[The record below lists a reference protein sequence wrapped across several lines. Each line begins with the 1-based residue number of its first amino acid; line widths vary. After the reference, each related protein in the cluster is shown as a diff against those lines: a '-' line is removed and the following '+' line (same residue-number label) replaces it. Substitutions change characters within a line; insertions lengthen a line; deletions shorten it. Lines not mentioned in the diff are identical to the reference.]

1 MNNINNKTKNSIG
14 FKGESAVCDKL
25 KTCGFEVYKRNLK
38 KIDSE
43 IDIIMYKY
51 NKQRFSLDIR
61 VIEVKTRKSYEF
73 DLSSF
78 GVEKKWRLI
87 RKHIFKIKEEIDC
100 KFDILNYSEIHFDLA
115 LVRYCNDDYKI
126 YSYIKNVNLL
136 L

>member
-51 NKQRFSLDIR
+51 NKNRYSLDIR

-78 GVEKKWRLI
+78 GIDKKWRLI
-87 RKHIFKIKEEIDC
+87 RRRIFKIKEEIDC
-100 KFDILNYSEIHFDLA
+100 KFDILSYSEIHFDLA
-115 LVRYCNDDYKI
+115 LVRYRNDNYRI
-126 YSYIKNVNLL
+126 YSYIKDVNLL